1 MPASRDIS
9 LRQIEAFNAVME
21 AGSVTG
27 AAEMMHVTQPA
38 VSRLIRDLQ
47 FNVGFPL
54 FERAKGRIMPTI
66 EAKALFEEVRRSYV
80 GLEKIVSAASEIRN
94 FRAGYLQI
102 AALPAMSLRFLPRVI
117 TAFSDANPGINISL
131 HVRSSVRVSEWVASQ
146 QIDAGFAALQS
157 AYPGIEQLTLYS
169 GALVAVL
176 PAGHRLTKEKVLT
189 PEKLAGERLVSLGS
203 EYSIRQRT
211 MEAFALAGVPFI
223 SRIEVQL
230 AQVVCEFV
238 ADGAGV
244 GLVEPA
250 TAFEMADRGLE
261 IRPFE
266 PSIPYFVS
274 LLLPLNRTEPLFF
287 GSFMKLLLPMLAENP
302 YMEISEAV
310 RKRFDA

>member
-157 AYPGIEQLTLYS
+157 ASSPVPTTKPRRFS
-169 GALVAVL
+169 
-176 PAGHRLTKEKVLT
+176 PA
-189 PEKLAGERLVSLGS
+189 A
-203 EYSIRQRT
+203 I
-211 MEAFALAGVPFI
+211 M
-223 SRIEVQL
+223 
-230 AQVVCEFV
+230 
-238 ADGAGV
+238 
-244 GLVEPA
+244 
-250 TAFEMADRGLE
+250 
-261 IRPFE
+261 
-266 PSIPYFVS
+266 
-274 LLLPLNRTEPLFF
+274 
-287 GSFMKLLLPMLAENP
+287 
-302 YMEISEAV
+302 
-310 RKRFDA
+310 